1 MEAGLVGAGPET
13 EQMAT
18 RLGLYPRPFT
28 WLFERELHFV
38 AILRR

>member
-1 MEAGLVGAGPET
+1 
-13 EQMAT
+13 MAT

-28 WLFERELHFV
+28 WLFDRELHFV